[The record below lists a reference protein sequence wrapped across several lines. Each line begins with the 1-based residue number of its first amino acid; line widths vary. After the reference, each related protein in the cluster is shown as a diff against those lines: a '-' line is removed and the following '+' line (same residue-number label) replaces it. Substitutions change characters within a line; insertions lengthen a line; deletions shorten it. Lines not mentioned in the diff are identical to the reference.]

1 MHVVMLLFGHALGSQ
16 ADRAAA
22 DGVTRVAEVG
32 FRHRSQRVSCSS
44 GGESEAA
51 NENPDEIVSRCGAT
65 APVAICIPRMVVVAE
80 QMAANGSISNKYITH
95 RHEQSVQN
103 PVQP

>member
-1 MHVVMLLFGHALGSQ
+1 MFANLEYRRAVPHAKSIRDAVKLYHSFRNYERMAKQFGVVAFEL
-16 ADRAAA
+16 
-22 DGVTRVAEVG
+22 
-32 FRHRSQRVSCSS
+32 
-44 GGESEAA
+44 EAMA

-65 APVAICIPRMVVVAE
+65 ASVAICIPRMVVVAE